1 MPSSYPEGHPATVG
15 AMIERRAARVLLV
28 ADGSVLLIKGFDPAR
43 PEAGTWWITPGGG
56 VDADESLEA
65 AATREVLEETGL
77 RLPPAKLGDVVATRV
92 AEFEFE
98 QQWFRQTESFFAV
111 RLPRFPVSAAGWD
124 DLERRSLLD
133 HRWWTVDELEA
144 TDETVY
150 PRELA
155 RVVAAVCDDRI
166 AAPIQLSG
174 S

>member
-1 MPSSYPEGHPATVG
+1 
-15 AMIERRAARVLLV
+15 MIERRAARVLLV
-28 ADGSVLLIKGFDPAR
+28 ADRAVLLIKGFDPAR
-43 PEAGTWWITPGGG
+43 PEAGAWWITPGGG
-56 VDADESLEA
+56 VDLDESLEA

-77 RLPPAKLGDVVATRV
+77 RLAPAQLGGVVATRV

-98 QQWFRQTESFFAV
+98 QQRFRQTEWFFAV
-111 RLPRFPVSAAGWD
+111 RLPRFAASGAGWD

-133 HRWWTVDELEA
+133 HRWWTVDELVA

-155 RVVAAVCDDRI
+155 RVVEAVCDDDI
-166 AAPIQLSG
+166 AQPMQLSG